1 KNKEKFEAKLYSSQ
15 LKNKLLGYR
24 SYLLSFVIF
33 HKKYK
38 CINPIFLEK
47 CVFLISEI
55 ESIMNRK
62 F

>member
-1 KNKEKFEAKLYSSQ
+1 
-15 LKNKLLGYR
+15 
-24 SYLLSFVIF
+24 
-33 HKKYK
+33 YK

>member
-1 KNKEKFEAKLYSSQ
+1 
-15 LKNKLLGYR
+15 
-24 SYLLSFVIF
+24 
-33 HKKYK
+33 

>member
-1 KNKEKFEAKLYSSQ
+1 
-15 LKNKLLGYR
+15 
-24 SYLLSFVIF
+24 
-33 HKKYK
+33 
-38 CINPIFLEK
+38 CTNPIFLEK

>member
-1 KNKEKFEAKLYSSQ
+1 
-15 LKNKLLGYR
+15 
-24 SYLLSFVIF
+24 
-33 HKKYK
+33 
-38 CINPIFLEK
+38 IFLEK

>member
-1 KNKEKFEAKLYSSQ
+1 
-15 LKNKLLGYR
+15 
-24 SYLLSFVIF
+24 
-33 HKKYK
+33 
-38 CINPIFLEK
+38 INPIFLEK

>member
-1 KNKEKFEAKLYSSQ
+1 
-15 LKNKLLGYR
+15 
-24 SYLLSFVIF
+24 
-33 HKKYK
+33 
-38 CINPIFLEK
+38 FLEK

>member
-1 KNKEKFEAKLYSSQ
+1 
-15 LKNKLLGYR
+15 
-24 SYLLSFVIF
+24 
-33 HKKYK
+33 K